1 MISIPQYLEF
11 PSTGKT
17 KEICEFFLEMLE
29 RKNKSLYMHSQQ
41 VANYAACIAAQL
53 GLSPREIKTIKTG
66 ALLHDIGHLSVPNVV
81 LNKAPYLS
89 VREAAQFKKHCIAG
103 YSMLENME
111 EFNDIIDLIRSHH
124 EHWNGT
130 GYPDRLKGVNIPLG
144 ARIIA
149 VADHYDQN
157 INPCTQKWQKTHE
170 EAVLELQDGAGTLFD
185 PAVVKAFMEAVAP
198 DMKPL
203 PAHTKAVKKT
213 TKKKTAKKHKTN
225 PQVKSGVEP
234 AASVPDPAA
243 APTKVAVPQTTTA
256 PEKTAG
262 EKPAAAANTLPA
274 EKATVSEKA
283 DAPEKITAAPSESA
297 AVH

>member
-11 PSTGKT
+11 PNTGKT
-17 KEICEFFLEMLE
+17 REICEFFLEMLE

-66 ALLHDIGHLSVPNVV
+66 ALLHDIGHLSVPNIV

-111 EFNDIIDLIRSHH
+111 EFNDVIDLIRSHH

-170 EAVLELQDGAGTLFD
+170 EAVRELQDGSGTLFD

-198 DMKPL
+198 GMKFI
-203 PAHTKAVKKT
+203 PAKKAPAKKTPRKKEVKKKIDLASNIANADIS
-213 TKKKTAKKHKTN
+213 KKVQEADTSVSVAPAKTD
-225 PQVKSGVEP
+225 
-234 AASVPDPAA
+234 AA
-243 APTKVAVPQTTTA
+243 TAVPSM
-256 PEKTAG
+256 
-262 EKPAAAANTLPA
+262 AAAADKTTLTPT
-274 EKATVSEKA
+274 KN
-283 DAPEKITAAPSESA
+283 ESA
-297 AVH
+297 LRAPQGDTSKNEFI

>member
-17 KEICEFFLEMLE
+17 KEICEFFLEMME

-66 ALLHDIGHLSVPNVV
+66 ALLHDIGHLSVPNVI

-103 YSMLENME
+103 FSMLENME
-111 EFNDIIDLIRSHH
+111 EFSDIIDLIRSHH

-185 PAVVKAFMEAVAP
+185 PAVVKAFVESVAP
-198 DMKPL
+198 ELKTL
-203 PAHTKAVKKT
+203 PAKEAPAKKSSRKKAPKKR
-213 TKKKTAKKHKTN
+213 KTAKAAGT
-225 PQVKSGVEP
+225 EP
-234 AASVPDPAA
+234 AKKTETEVKP
-243 APTKVAVPQTTTA
+243 A
-256 PEKTAG
+256 PE
-262 EKPAAAANTLPA
+262 
-274 EKATVSEKA
+274 VSEKHA
-283 DAPEKITAAPSESA
+283 AETAKVTAPAPVKKAEPESA
-297 AVH
+297 SKTQPAPAAGDELFPQTETVKK

>member
-11 PSTGKT
+11 PNTGKT

-53 GLSPREIKTIKTG
+53 GLSPKEIKTIKTG
-66 ALLHDIGHLSVPNVV
+66 ALLHDIGHLSVPNIV

-111 EFNDIIDLIRSHH
+111 EFSDVIDLIRSHH

-170 EAVLELQDGAGTLFD
+170 EAVRELQDGSGTLFD
-185 PAVVKAFMEAVAP
+185 PAVVKAFMDAVAP
-198 DMKPL
+198 GMKFIPTKKA
-203 PAHTKAVKKT
+203 PAKKTPRKKEVKKKIEFASNIANADIPKNVQEADT
-213 TKKKTAKKHKTN
+213 SVSASPAKTDAASAVPSMAATDKTVVASAKKDSALTP
-225 PQVKSGVEP
+225 PQ
-234 AASVPDPAA
+234 A
-243 APTKVAVPQTTTA
+243 
-256 PEKTAG
+256 
-262 EKPAAAANTLPA
+262 
-274 EKATVSEKA
+274 
-283 DAPEKITAAPSESA
+283 ITSKNELI
-297 AVH
+297 

>member
-111 EFNDIIDLIRSHH
+111 EFSDIIDLIRSHH

-170 EAVLELQDGAGTLFD
+170 EAVLELQNGAGTLFD
-185 PAVVKAFMEAVAP
+185 PAVVKAFMDAVAP
-198 DMKPL
+198 EMKAL
-203 PAHTKAVKKT
+203 PVKEKAVKKAA
-213 TKKKTAKKHKTN
+213 KKKPAKKHKAA
-225 PQVKSGVEP
+225 PQPKAAAEPVTAAVKK
-234 AASVPDPAA
+234 AA
-243 APTKVAVPQTTTA
+243 AP
-256 PEKTAG
+256 
-262 EKPAAAANTLPA
+262 EKPAAVEKIAA
-274 EKATVSEKA
+274 EKPAA
-283 DAPEKITAAPSESA
+283 EKIS
-297 AVH
+297 VV